1 MNIPVQKNIPG
12 NNQGKPGDMKLVIH
26 PSGMYLY
33 VKGSSAWGSLKL
45 NTKGIGGEVTRNA
58 RRILQDNIR
67 VVMEYDDGPVGATWD
82 EGAHGEGTIA
92 GAVGTTGGGGGS
104 GPPSLP
110 DEPR

>member
-1 MNIPVQKNIPG
+1 MNITVQKNIPG
-12 NNQGKPGDMKLVIH
+12 NNQGKSGDMRVIIH

-33 VKGSSAWGSLKL
+33 VKGPSVWGSLKL
-45 NTKGIGGEVTRNA
+45 NTTGIGGEISRNA
-58 RRILQDNIR
+58 RRMLQENIR
-67 VVMEYDDGPVGATWD
+67 EVIEHDDGPVGATWD
-82 EGAHGEGTIA
+82 GSAHGEGTIA